1 MEDHIPILLVMLG
14 CIIMSGYFSATETAF
29 LSMNKTK
36 MRTLAEK
43 GDKRAELTLRLEEKY
58 ESLISTIL
66 VGNNI
71 VNILLSSL
79 GTVLFIDLVGKD
91 IGATV
96 STAVITVVVLIFGEI
111 SPKSIAKDVP
121 ESFAMF
127 SAPIIRVLMVVLT
140 PVNWLFGLWKK
151 LLAKVMG
158 VKKDDTMSQEELL
171 MLVDE
176 VEEGGTIDTD
186 EGDLLRNVIE
196 FTDRTAEDILT
207 PRVDLEGIEKDM
219 PLEEIRALFAD
230 SPYSRLLV
238 YDDDI
243 DHIVGILHQKA
254 FYRYLHDPASAGSLE
269 DVLIPP
275 LFIHKDETIHD
286 LLKVLQ
292 QQKSHMAIVMD
303 DYGGTLG
310 IVTMEDLLEAIVGD
324 IWDGHDEVV
333 EDFQLLS
340 DEDDVRVYRVVCLA
354 NFQDFCAF
362 FDLKAESDCVSVG
375 GWIMEQLGKVA
386 GVGDSFVC
394 GQLTVTVT
402 ETEER
407 RVAFAEV
414 VKHPANADEEAEEAA
429 EPHPTDN

>member
-36 MRTLAEK
+36 LRTLAEK
-43 GDKRAELTLRLEEKY
+43 GNRRAALALRLEEKY

-79 GTVLFIDLVGKD
+79 GTILFIDLLGKD

-96 STAVITVVVLIFGEI
+96 STAVITVVVLIFGEV

-140 PVNWLFGLWKK
+140 PVNWLFAMWKK
-151 LLAKVMG
+151 LLAKIMG

-171 MLVDE
+171 KLVDE

-186 EGDLLRNVIE
+186 EGELLRNVIE

-207 PRVDLEGIEKDM
+207 PRVDLEGVEKDM
-219 PLEEIRALFAD
+219 PVEEIRNLFAS

-243 DHIVGILHQKA
+243 DHIVGVLHQKA
-254 FYRYLHDPASAGSLE
+254 FYRYLHDPASAGKLE
-269 DVLIPP
+269 DMMIPP

-292 QQKSHMAIVMD
+292 KQKSHMAIVMD

-310 IVTMEDLLEAIVGD
+310 IVTMEDILEEIVGD
-324 IWDGHDEVV
+324 IWDEHDEVV

-340 DEDDVRVYRVVCLA
+340 DEDDVQVYRVDCLA
-354 NFQDFCAF
+354 NFEDFCAF

-414 VKHPANADEEAEEAA
+414 VRHPVSEEEEAGEET

>member
-43 GDKRAELTLRLEEKY
+43 GDKRAELALRLEEKY

-140 PVNWLFGLWKK
+140 PVNWIFGLWKK

-207 PRVDLEGIEKDM
+207 PRVDLEGVEKDM
-219 PLEEIRALFAD
+219 PVEEIRNLFAS
-230 SPYSRLLV
+230 SP
-238 YDDDI
+238 
-243 DHIVGILHQKA
+243 
-254 FYRYLHDPASAGSLE
+254 
-269 DVLIPP
+269 
-275 LFIHKDETIHD
+275 
-286 LLKVLQ
+286 
-292 QQKSHMAIVMD
+292 
-303 DYGGTLG
+303 
-310 IVTMEDLLEAIVGD
+310 
-324 IWDGHDEVV
+324 
-333 EDFQLLS
+333 
-340 DEDDVRVYRVVCLA
+340 
-354 NFQDFCAF
+354 
-362 FDLKAESDCVSVG
+362 
-375 GWIMEQLGKVA
+375 
-386 GVGDSFVC
+386 
-394 GQLTVTVT
+394 
-402 ETEER
+402 
-407 RVAFAEV
+407 
-414 VKHPANADEEAEEAA
+414 
-429 EPHPTDN
+429 

>member
-1 MEDHIPILLVMLG
+1 MEDHIPILLIMLG
-14 CIIMSGYFSATETAF
+14 CIIMSAYFSATETAF

-36 MRTLAEK
+36 VRTLAEK
-43 GDKRAELTLRLEEKY
+43 GNRRAALALKLEEKY

-79 GTVLFIDLVGKD
+79 GTVLFIDLLGKD
-91 IGATV
+91 NGAAV

-111 SPKSIAKDVP
+111 SPKSIAKDAP
-121 ESFAMF
+121 EAFSMF
-127 SAPIIRVLMVVLT
+127 SAPIIRFLMVVLT
-140 PVNWLFGLWKK
+140 PINWLFGLWKK
-151 LLAKVMG
+151 LLSRLLG
-158 VKKDDTMSQEELL
+158 VEKDDTMSQEELL

-219 PLEEIRALFAD
+219 SMEEIAELFMK
-230 SPYSRLLV
+230 STYSRLLV

-243 DHIVGILHQKA
+243 DHIVGVLHQKA
-254 FYRYLHDPASAGSLE
+254 FFRCLHDPACKLE
-269 DVLIPP
+269 DLLTPP

-292 QQKSHMAIVMD
+292 NQKSHMAIVMD

-310 IVTMEDLLEAIVGD
+310 IVTMEDILEEIVGD
-324 IWDGHDEVV
+324 IWDEHDEVV
-333 EDFQLLS
+333 EQFQLLS
-340 DEDDVRVYRVVCLA
+340 DEDGVQVYRVDCLA
-354 NFQDFCAF
+354 NFEDFCAF
-362 FDLKAESDCVSVG
+362 FDWKAVSDCVSVG

-386 GVGDSFVC
+386 GVGDSFMC
-394 GQLTVTVT
+394 GPLTVTVT
-402 ETEER
+402 ETDER

-414 VKHPANADEEAEEAA
+414 VKHPVSEEDETEADEEV
-429 EPHPTDN
+429 HPMDT

>member
-36 MRTLAEK
+36 LRTMAEK
-43 GDKRAELTLRLEEKY
+43 GDKRAELALRLEEKY

-127 SAPIIRVLMVVLT
+127 SAPIIRVLIVVLT

-207 PRVDLEGIEKDM
+207 PRVDLKGIEKDM

-238 YDDDI
+238 YNEDI
-243 DHIVGILHQKA
+243 DHIVGVLHQKA
-254 FYRYLHDPASAGSLE
+254 FYRYLHDTTSAGALE

-292 QQKSHMAIVMD
+292 KQKSHMAIVMD

-310 IVTMEDLLEAIVGD
+310 IVTMEDILEEIVGD
-324 IWDGHDEVV
+324 IWDEHDEVV

-340 DEDDVRVYRVVCLA
+340 DEDDVQVYRVDCLA

-394 GQLTVTVT
+394 GRLTVTVT

>member
-43 GDKRAELTLRLEEKY
+43 GDKRAELALRLEEKY

-140 PVNWLFGLWKK
+140 PVNWIFGLWKK

-207 PRVDLEGIEKDM
+207 PRVDLKGIEKDM

-238 YDDDI
+238 YNEDI
-243 DHIVGILHQKA
+243 DHIVGVLHQKA
-254 FYRYLHDPASAGSLE
+254 FYRYLHDPETAGTLE

-292 QQKSHMAIVMD
+292 KQKSHMAIVMD

-310 IVTMEDLLEAIVGD
+310 IVTMEDILEEIVGD
-324 IWDGHDEVV
+324 IWDEHDEVV

-340 DEDDVRVYRVVCLA
+340 DEDDVQVYRVDCLA
-354 NFQDFCAF
+354 NFEDFCAL

-429 EPHPTDN
+429 ELHPTDN